1 MEFPEKLK
9 TLRAERGLTQ
19 EQLSARLY
27 VTRTAVSKW
36 ETGGGSPNLDS
47 LQALARLF
55 DVSVDDLLSTD
66 DLIVLARDE
75 RRSTA
80 ASGGL
85 LAFGLLDVLAVLFVF
100 LPLYG
105 VRDGSFVRMASL
117 VEYGSSVGHGVSF
130 ACIAVAVGALVA
142 AGVVELVCAR
152 HDAARIVRSAA
163 FAGFAVQAAAVV
175 LLTAAM
181 QPYATTLLF
190 ALLVVKAVIGYRI
203 LRS

>member
-9 TLRAERGLTQ
+9 ALRAERGLTQ
-19 EQLSARLY
+19 EQLAARLY

-66 DLIVLARDE
+66 DLIVLARHE

-85 LAFGLLDVLAVLFVF
+85 LAFGLLDAMAVLFAF

-105 VRDGSFVRMASL
+105 VRDGSFVRMAAL
-117 VEYGSSVGHGVSF
+117 GEYGSSVGYGVSF
-130 ACIAVAVGALVA
+130 ACIAAAIGALVA
-142 AGVVELVCAR
+142 AGVVELVGAR
-152 HDAARIVRSAA
+152 REARRIVRPAA
-163 FAGFAVQAAAVV
+163 LAGFAVQAAAVV

>member
-1 MEFPEKLK
+1 MDFGEKLK
-9 TLRAERGLTQ
+9 ALRTERGLTQ
-19 EQLSARLY
+19 EQLAAKLY
-27 VTRTAVSKW
+27 VSRTAVSKW

-47 LQALARLF
+47 LQAVARLF

-80 ASGGL
+80 RSNGF
-85 LAFGLLDVLAVLFVF
+85 LAFGLLDVLAVLFAF

-117 VEYGSSVGHGVSF
+117 AEYGASVGLGVSF
-130 ACIAVAVGALVA
+130 VCIAAAVGALVA
-142 AGVVELVCAR
+142 VGIVELACVWRDAR
-152 HDAARIVRSAA
+152 RIVRPMA
-163 FAGFAVQAAAVV
+163 FAGFAVQVAAVV
-175 LLTAAM
+175 MLTATM

-190 ALLVVKAVIGYRI
+190 ALLVAKAVIGYRI